1 MFGIGSSAR
10 LVCIFTTIL
19 FDGSA
24 VSYVT
29 KGATSSILCPIPAKT
44 ISPPESLTTV
54 ESTAEDI
61 PNSKVLVLLLDVTD
75 SLRYEFQY
83 LNLSYLEA
91 I

>member
-1 MFGIGSSAR
+1 MFAIGFSAR

-19 FDGSA
+19 FEGSA

-29 KGATSSILCPIPAKT
+29 KGATSSILCPTPPKT
-44 ISPPESLTTV
+44 IFPPESLTTV
-54 ESTAEDI
+54 ESIGDDM
-61 PNSKVLVLLLDVTD
+61 PNSKVLVLAPDVTD

-83 LNLSYLEA
+83 LNLSYLED